1 MDEPVTAA
9 YREIPGHLKGLTPEE
24 VLIKRN
30 QFGSNVIDG
39 AKAETLW
46 KIMLDILKEPM
57 LVILIVIACLYFVIG
72 DLGEAYFM
80 LASIIAVSGIS
91 FYQDNRSRKS
101 ILAIQSLTA
110 PASKLIRDGRVVIA
124 PSEEIVPGDLV
135 MVEEG
140 NIIPA
145 DGHVIYSHD
154 FSVNES
160 TFTGEAQAVIRSE
173 TGDDNAV
180 FGGTMVSSG
189 MAVLQIDTTG
199 SQSKL
204 GALDKSLRALRDERS
219 PLQRQIETFVR
230 RMSIAGL
237 LVFIIICVISYLR
250 SNDLIE
256 SLLKGLTLAMSILP
270 EEIPVAFTTF
280 MALGSRR
287 LINIGILVK
296 KTRTVETLGGATVIC
311 TDKTGTITEN
321 QMILSSVYVW
331 KNKSFE
337 DASSSMSTAAAEL
350 IEAAMWASEPVPF
363 DPMERSIHQLYQAS
377 AQGADLRPLYTM
389 VHEYAL
395 GGVPPMMTHVHQ
407 LASSGNHIIA
417 AKGAPEAFLQIS
429 NLTSDEQHTILQAI
443 DTLATRGLRVLGVGR
458 VLVIPEAY
466 PNAQQDFAFVFLGLI
481 AFLDPPKPNIREVFD
496 QFAQAGIQVK
506 IITGDNAVTT
516 KAIAQQ
522 AGLPHTNTVING
534 AELSTMADSTRL
546 LVLKE
551 NMLFARMYPEVK
563 LMAIEGLQ
571 QQGEVVAMI
580 GDGVNDAPA
589 LKAADIGIAMGM
601 KGTEVARQAA
611 DMILLNDDL
620 ASLVKGVEHGRRIYA
635 NLKKAVQYI
644 IAIHIPILL
653 TVSLPLLLGW
663 LYPTI
668 FTPVHV
674 IFLEL
679 IMGPTCSIV
688 FENEKAER
696 NTMLLPPHP
705 HSYSFL
711 NWREMSRS
719 VIQGLAITA
728 GVLTAY
734 QYGIYSESSEA
745 LTRSLVFTTLVL
757 ANIFLTLV
765 NRSSYYSFIES
776 ARSSNWLMVGVLSIS
791 LAMLLV
797 MVYIPGPA
805 AFFQL
810 VPLSGMQ
817 MMICTV
823 LAVAAV
829 FWIEIWKW
837 IVRGKI
843 EKG

>member
-1 MDEPVTAA
+1 MDEPVTSA
-9 YREIPGHLKGLTPEE
+9 YREIPAHLKGLTPDE
-24 VLIKRN
+24 VLMKRN
-30 QFGSNVIDG
+30 QFGKNIIDG
-39 AKAETLW
+39 AKTETLW

-57 LVILIVIACLYFVIG
+57 LVILIVIACIYFLLG
-72 DLGEAYFM
+72 DLSEAYFM

-101 ILAIQSLTA
+101 IKAIQSLTA
-110 PASKLIRDGRVVIA
+110 PANKLIRNGQVAIA

-140 NIIPA
+140 NVIPA
-145 DGHVIYSHD
+145 DGRVIYSHD

-173 TGDDNAV
+173 TGADNSV

-199 SQSKL
+199 SQTKL
-204 GALDKSLRALRDERS
+204 GALGKSLRALRDERS

-237 LVFIIICVISYLR
+237 LVFVIICVISFLR
-250 SNDLIE
+250 SHDLVE

-287 LINIGILVK
+287 LISSGILVK
-296 KTRTVETLGGATVIC
+296 KTRTVETLGSATVIC

-321 QMILSSVYVW
+321 KMILSSLCVW
-331 KNKSFE
+331 KNKTFE
-337 DASSSMSTAAAEL
+337 ETSSPISAAAIEL
-350 IEAAMWASEPVPF
+350 IEAAMWASEPIPF

-377 AQGADLRPLYTM
+377 VRGEDQRSAHSM

-395 GGVPPMMTHVHQ
+395 GGIPPMMTHVFQHRD
-407 LASSGNHIIA
+407 GKRIIA
-417 AKGAPEAFLQIS
+417 AKGAPEAFLPIS
-429 NLTSDEQHTILQAI
+429 NLTADEQQLILQSI
-443 DTLATRGLRVLGVGR
+443 ETLATRGLRILGVGR
-458 VLVIPEAY
+458 VEMIPDVY
-466 PNAQQDFAFVFLGLI
+466 PNAQQDFAFVFLGLV
-481 AFLDPPKPNIREVFD
+481 AFQDPPKPNIREVFD
-496 QFAQAGIQVK
+496 RFAQAGIKVK
-506 IITGDNAVTT
+506 VITGDNAVTT

-522 AGLPHTNTVING
+522 AGLLQTEMAIDG
-534 AELSTMADSTRL
+534 AELSGMADAVRQAA
-546 LVLKE
+546 LKE
-551 NMLFARMYPEVK
+551 NMLFTRMYPEVK
-563 LMAIEGLQ
+563 LMAIEGLRH
-571 QQGEVVAMI
+571 QGEVVAMI

-653 TVSLPLLLGW
+653 TVSLPLLFGW

-705 HSYSFL
+705 QSYSFL

-719 VIQGLAITA
+719 VIQGLVITA

-734 QYGIYSESSEA
+734 QYGIFSGASET
-745 LTRSLVFTTLVL
+745 LTRTLVFTTLVL

-765 NRSSYYSFIES
+765 IRSSYYSFIES
-776 ARSSNWLMVGVLSIS
+776 ARSSNWLMVGVLAIS
-791 LAMLLV
+791 VIMLLV
-797 MVYIPGPA
+797 MVYTPGPA

-810 VPLSGMQ
+810 VQLSGKQ
-817 MMICTV
+817 MMICIG
-823 LAVAAV
+823 LAVLSV
-829 FWIEIWKW
+829 FWIEVWKW
-837 IVRGKI
+837 LERVKN
-843 EKG
+843 EK